1 MTGRQAIM
9 LWMKNHSTFRTKEVA
24 DAMNAERSIVTSA
37 AQRMTREGETVVI
50 HRKWPDNTY
59 RLTTDEERA
68 KFGPLT
74 GINVICAECRNSP
87 VMKRIL
93 TVYGRASA

>member
-1 MTGRQAIM
+1 MTARKYILLYLQFH
-9 LWMKNHSTFRTKEVA
+9 NTFRTELVA
-24 DAMNAERSIVTSA
+24 EKFGISVQSVRHAATKLVREGSIVLEERNWRT
-37 AQRMTREGETVVI
+37 
-50 HRKWPDNTY
+50 NTY
-59 RLTTDEERA
+59 RRA
-68 KFGPLT
+68 TEAEKKTRGPLT